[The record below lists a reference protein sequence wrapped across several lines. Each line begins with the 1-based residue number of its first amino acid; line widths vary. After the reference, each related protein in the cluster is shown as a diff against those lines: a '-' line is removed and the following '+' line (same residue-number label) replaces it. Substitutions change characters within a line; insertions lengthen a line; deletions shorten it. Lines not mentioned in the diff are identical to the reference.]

1 MYNWFEFTYRAMAR
15 LQKAAYWRQSCCFSS
30 LANWPARQI
39 VQREYTVFMAQCSDA
54 ILSIFVNKPIAK
66 WTTSSLTELFA
77 RFGYIW
83 LSQETPKERNRRFLY
98 MRNVQ
103 KYWTLKTQQ
112 PKKTFSR
119 PWLNE
124 FCLIAHT
131 LRRQLWQWRRRQA
144 NS

>member
-39 VQREYTVFMAQCSDA
+39 VQREYTVFMARCSGA

-98 MRNVQ
+98 MQNVQ
-103 KYWTLKTQQ
+103 KYWTLKKQL
-112 PKKTFSR
+112 KNKTKNLFTSLAK
-119 PWLNE
+119 WILSDCTYE
-124 FCLIAHT
+124 AKAVT
-131 LRRQLWQWRRRQA
+131 A
-144 NS
+144 VATTTG